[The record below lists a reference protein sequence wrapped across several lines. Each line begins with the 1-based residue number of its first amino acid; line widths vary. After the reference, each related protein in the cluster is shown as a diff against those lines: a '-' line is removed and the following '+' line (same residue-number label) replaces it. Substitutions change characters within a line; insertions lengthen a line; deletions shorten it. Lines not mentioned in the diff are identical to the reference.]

1 MYKTFHF
8 TRSFIHCHIN
18 KTSLFFFLPQ
28 AEELLHKYRKISLLR
43 HKVAPSTDATK
54 MLVYTNSEEIDNN
67 SKAYTVLLTID
78 ERKRAKGVDT

>member
-1 MYKTFHF
+1 
-8 TRSFIHCHIN
+8 
-18 KTSLFFFLPQ
+18 
-28 AEELLHKYRKISLLR
+28 
-43 HKVAPSTDATK
+43 

>member
-1 MYKTFHF
+1 MYKTYQF
-8 TRSFIHCHIN
+8 TRSFIHCHII
-18 KTSLFFFLPQ
+18 KQVWFFLPQ

-43 HKVAPSTDATK
+43 HKVAPSTDVTK
-54 MLVYTNSEEIDNN
+54 MLGYTNSEEIDNN